1 MVTVSDHTHAQSS
14 AVSAK
19 DFSQTS
25 MVFCDDYTLLTAQ
38 TVEDEQN
45 PLFEGVLGFRRLS
58 SGINVSTAQMTA
70 LSDSDH
76 SAIFPRSL
84 SIVMSLEGRPSEF
97 NAGSGSRTVTLQPGE
112 AAFFSFSDNAHTT
125 GRYSC
130 GHRCKSML
138 IQLRP
143 DLISDNNLADFVE
156 TQTRASDILSFP
168 ADVRMNALCGQLF
181 DPGLCGT
188 VGCLLAESYTLELVA
203 RAIDAAGR
211 RSADQQPNVKGND
224 RMRMA
229 RIRELLVSQPGADHS
244 LSSLAREAGV
254 SVSSL
259 KNKFREIYGQTVFAF
274 LHDVRMDRARQG
286 IERDGWTITQAAHF
300 TGYRHGSNFSTAFQ
314 RYFGYPPG
322 HLARGEIYPQA

>member
-1 MVTVSDHTHAQSS
+1 MTQLPDHSQARSS
-14 AVSAK
+14 AVSAR
-19 DFSQTS
+19 DFSQAS
-25 MVFCDDYTLLTAQ
+25 MVFCDDYSLLTSKAGG
-38 TVEDEQN
+38 DEEN
-45 PLFEGVLGFRRLS
+45 PLFEGTLGFRRLS
-58 SGINVSTAQMTA
+58 TGINVSTAQMTA

-84 SIVMSLEGRPSEF
+84 SIVLSLEGRPSEF
-97 NAGSGSRTVTLQPGE
+97 NAGNGCRTMTLQPGE
-112 AAFFSFSDNAHTT
+112 AAFFSFSDDAHTT

-143 DLISDNNLADFVE
+143 DLISEINLADFVE
-156 TQTRASDILSFP
+156 TRTRSSEILSFA

-188 VGCLLAESYTLELVA
+188 VGCLLMESYTLELVA
-203 RAIDAAGR
+203 RAIEAAGR
-211 RSADQQPNVKGND
+211 RSPDHAASVKGND

-229 RIRELLVSQPGADHS
+229 RIRELMLAEPGTEHS

-259 KNKFREIYGQTVFAF
+259 KNKFREIYGQSVFAF

-286 IERDGWTITQAAHF
+286 IEREGWTVSQAAHF
-300 TGYRHGSNFSTAFQ
+300 TGYRHGSNFSTAFH
-314 RYFGYPPG
+314 RYFGYSPG
-322 HLARGEIYPQA
+322 HLARGEI